1 MSMRPLRHR
10 RLFVTGGSGFLGRR
24 IVNGPASQSWEV
36 VAPGSGSADLRYR
49 DTILSMVRDWK
60 PAAVIH
66 TAYRKGDRASIVDAS
81 ANVAEA
87 AVAVGARL
95 VHVSSDA
102 VFAGQI
108 AAYTE
113 LDPPSPVT
121 EYGRDKADAEAL
133 VARIDPGAVI
143 VRTSLIYGD
152 DELSVHER
160 AVRDAVSG
168 RTDTAFFTDEVR
180 SPVLVGDLAASLV
193 DLATM
198 PEVRGPLHLG
208 GPAPFSRAALAV
220 MTARRHGWDENRLR
234 FSTIAESGL
243 TRSSKVV
250 LDSSRARSHGLA
262 VRGPADLW

>member
-1 MSMRPLRHR
+1 MTMRPRRHR
-10 RLFVTGGSGFLGRR
+10 RLFVTGGSGFLGRH

-36 VAPGSGSADLRYR
+36 IAPGSGSTDLRYR
-49 DTILSMVRDWK
+49 DTVLAMVRDWK
-60 PAAVIH
+60 PAAIIH
-66 TAYRKGDRASIVDAS
+66 TAYRRGDRAAIVDAS

-87 AVAVGARL
+87 AVTVGARL

-113 LDPPSPVT
+113 LDPPSPVND
-121 EYGRDKADAEAL
+121 YGRDKADVETE
-133 VARIDPGAVI
+133 VTRIDPGAAI
-143 VRTSLIYGD
+143 VRTSLIYGR

-160 AVRDAVSG
+160 AVGDAIAG
-168 RTDTAFFTDEVR
+168 RSATTFFTDEVR

-198 PEVRGPLHLG
+198 SDVRGPLHLG
-208 GPAPFSRAALAV
+208 GPGAFSRATLAV
-220 MTARRHGWDENRLR
+220 MTARRHGWDESRLR

-243 TRSSKVV
+243 TRPSKVV
-250 LDSSRARSHGLA
+250 LDSSRAKSYGLA